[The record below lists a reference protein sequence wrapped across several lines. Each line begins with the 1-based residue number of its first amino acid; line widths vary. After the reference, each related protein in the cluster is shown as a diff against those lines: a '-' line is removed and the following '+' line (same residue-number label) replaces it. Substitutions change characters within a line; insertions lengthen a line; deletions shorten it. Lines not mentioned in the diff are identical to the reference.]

1 MPAFDEGGHMRGS
14 DRLVLRFAPEA
25 EARVREEFAPETIE
39 READGSWLVT
49 LVCDIGERT
58 RYYLL
63 SFGELLEVLEPADVR
78 AWLREQAQA
87 VARRY
92 AEDEPDAD
100 PGAGA

>member
-14 DRLVLRFAPEA
+14 DRLSLRFAPEGRKTRG
-25 EARVREEFAPETIE
+25 ARGVRAGDDQA
-39 READGSWLVT
+39 RGRRHWLVT

-78 AWLREQAQA
+78 AWLREQGEA

-92 AEDEPDAD
+92 AEDCP
-100 PGAGA
+100 

>member
-1 MPAFDEGGHMRGS
+1 MYKRQ
-14 DRLVLRFAPEA
+14 
-25 EARVREEFAPETIE
+25 
-39 READGSWLVT
+39 
-49 LVCDIGERT
+49 

-92 AEDEPDAD
+92 AEDEPDTD

>member
-1 MPAFDEGGHMRGS
+1 MPAFAEGGHMRGN
-14 DRLVLRFAPEA
+14 DRLVMRFSSEA

-49 LVCDIGERT
+49 LVCDINERT

-92 AEDEPDAD
+92 AED
-100 PGAGA
+100 